1 MVVMAANEYMKIID
15 IAKTLELTPADLK
28 RAYDFWVATEN
39 PSSARVEPPTEIAA
53 EQVRPTYK
61 IDDITTAIERDKSLN
76 FLYKHAQVLLGKTLS
91 ATDIQILYSFYD
103 YYEFPAEVAVMM
115 LTYAVGREKRNM
127 RYIEKIAIDWAE
139 KGILTVDDAEHHIK
153 KLEQRAKRENKIR
166 QALGIADRKL
176 TQTEEQFIRSWAN
189 DMKVPLELVPVAY
202 ERMINGTGGKF
213 SCAYMNRIFE
223 NWLKAGIKT
232 VEQIAAHEAEYKS
245 SRPTTS
251 GGTVKPS
258 KFNNFAG
265 TSGVDYSEA
274 AKQKMNRS

>member
-1 MVVMAANEYMKIID
+1 MATNEYMKIID
-15 IAKTLELTPADLK
+15 IAKALNLTSADLK
-28 RAYDFWVATEN
+28 RAYDFWVTAEN
-39 PSSARVEPPTEIAA
+39 SGNAKVLPPTEVVA
-53 EQVRPTYK
+53 EQMRPIYK
-61 IDDITTAIERDKSLN
+61 MDDITAAIERDKSLN

-139 KGILTVDDAEHHIK
+139 KGILTVDDAENHIK

-176 TQTEEQFIRSWAN
+176 TQTEEQFIGSWAN
-189 DMKVPLELVPVAY
+189 EMKVPLELVPIAY

-245 SRPTTS
+245 SLS
-251 GGTVKPS
+251 ASSGGGTVKPS

-265 TSGVDYSEA
+265 TSGVNYSEV
-274 AKQKMNRS
+274 AKQKMNRG

>member
-1 MVVMAANEYMKIID
+1 MDNFLKIIE

-28 RAYDFWVATEN
+28 RAYDFWVAAETSGN
-39 PSSARVEPPTEIAA
+39 VKAGPSSEVAN
-53 EQVRPTYK
+53 EQMRPTYK
-61 IDDITTAIERDKSLN
+61 IDEITAAIDRDKNLN

-139 KGILTVDDAEHHIK
+139 KGIMTVDDAEHHIK

-166 QALGIADRKL
+166 HALGIADRKL

-223 NWLKAGIKT
+223 NWIKAGIKT
-232 VEQIAAHEAEYKS
+232 VDQIAAHEAEYKS
-245 SRPTTS
+245 SRSPAS
-251 GGTVKPS
+251 GGGTVKPS

-265 TSGVDYSEA
+265 TSGVDYAEA
-274 AKQKMNRS
+274 AKQKMNRG